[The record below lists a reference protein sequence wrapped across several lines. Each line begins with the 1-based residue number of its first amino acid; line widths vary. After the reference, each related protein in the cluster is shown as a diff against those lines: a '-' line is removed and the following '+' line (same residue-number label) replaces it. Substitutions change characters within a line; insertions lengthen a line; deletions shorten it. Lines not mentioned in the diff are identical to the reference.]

1 MTMNEPAFVPPYL
14 TLKEAAEYLERAT
27 GKAWNPSMLMGF
39 CAQQNIPVNAAVP
52 RDARAVQCEI
62 TNYVPELTIRPVK
75 LPPLTIKGRTHAHYW
90 LATWRMAVA
99 YPETIAH
106 VWQTG
111 RGEVAHGVP
120 TARDH
125 EPCMVLFVNDK
136 HEPVTHE
143 VTAAGLRV
151 SRDTLEDILSAWKR
165 QRAAIAAELAAI
177 PADTL
182 AAVRATADALALH
195 HAEQA
200 RRNVEL
206 LHAGWGR
213 QSPPEPARA
222 AEAPAHAPSASA
234 SPAARPEA
242 GAAPAAPEAPDSA
255 SAPAGGLPEAVAVP
269 AESVRVRTP
278 TVQQVIAPY
287 VAKLMKEH
295 PEYTADALYRHMRRE
310 AGGDGSPF
318 AKLVTGGELFCIEA
332 SGPCGPSSATRALTA
347 YRKSIGR
354 PHAPR

>member
-143 VTAAGLRV
+143 VTAEDLRV
-151 SRDTLEDILSAWKR
+151 QRDTLRVIRDRWSET
-165 QRAAIAAELAAI
+165 RALPAAR
-177 PADTL
+177 PAT
-182 AAVRATADALALH
+182 
-195 HAEQA
+195 
-200 RRNVEL
+200 
-206 LHAGWGR
+206 
-213 QSPPEPARA
+213 P
-222 AEAPAHAPSASA
+222 APSASA
-234 SPAARPEA
+234 PAAALPEPV
-242 GAAPAAPEAPDSA
+242 AAPAAPEAPDSA

-295 PEYTADALYRHMRRE
+295 PEYTADALYRRMRRD
-310 AGGDGSPF
+310 AGEDGSPF
-318 AKLVTGGELFCIEA
+318 AKLGGGELFCVEA
-332 SGPCGPSSATRALTA
+332 SRPCGISTVASALTE
-347 YRKSIGR
+347 YRKSIRR

>member
-143 VTAAGLRV
+143 VTAEDLRV
-151 SRDTLEDILSAWKR
+151 QRDTLRVIRDRWSET
-165 QRAAIAAELAAI
+165 RALPAAR
-177 PADTL
+177 PAT
-182 AAVRATADALALH
+182 
-195 HAEQA
+195 
-200 RRNVEL
+200 
-206 LHAGWGR
+206 
-213 QSPPEPARA
+213 P
-222 AEAPAHAPSASA
+222 APSASA
-234 SPAARPEA
+234 PAAALPEPV
-242 GAAPAAPEAPDSA
+242 AAPAAPEAPDSA
-255 SAPAGGLPEAVAVP
+255 GAPAGGLPEAVAVP

>member
-143 VTAAGLRV
+143 VTAEDLRV
-151 SRDTLEDILSAWKR
+151 QRDTLRVIRDRWSETQALP
-165 QRAAIAAELAAI
+165 AAR
-177 PADTL
+177 PAT
-182 AAVRATADALALH
+182 
-195 HAEQA
+195 
-200 RRNVEL
+200 
-206 LHAGWGR
+206 
-213 QSPPEPARA
+213 P
-222 AEAPAHAPSASA
+222 APSASA
-234 SPAARPEA
+234 PAAALPEPV
-242 GAAPAAPEAPDSA
+242 AAPA
-255 SAPAGGLPEAVAVP
+255 EAVAVP
-269 AESVRVRTP
+269 GAGRPP
-278 TVQQVIAPY
+278 TVRQAIAPY
-287 VAKLMKEH
+287 VAKLMRER
-295 PEYTADALYRHMRRE
+295 PNYTAEELHRRMRRD
-310 AGGDGSPF
+310 AGGDDSPF
-318 AKLVTGGELFCIEA
+318 SRLVQGGGLFCVD
-332 SGPCGPSSATRALTA
+332 SGRPCGLSTVRNALTD
-347 YRKSIGR
+347 YRKTNRKRSSSTVEAVE
-354 PHAPR
+354 APSNP

>member
-52 RDARAVQCEI
+52 RDARAVQCEV

-90 LATWRMAVA
+90 LATWRMAVV
-99 YPETIAH
+99 YPGTIAR

-143 VTAAGLRV
+143 VTAEDLRV
-151 SRDTLEDILSAWKR
+151 QRDTLRVIQDRWSETQALPAARPATPAPSASAP
-165 QRAAIAAELAAI
+165 AAALPEPVAA
-177 PADTL
+177 
-182 AAVRATADALALH
+182 
-195 HAEQA
+195 HAEA
-200 RRNVEL
+200 V
-206 LHAGWGR
+206 
-213 QSPPEPARA
+213 
-222 AEAPAHAPSASA
+222 APPSASA

-242 GAAPAAPEAPDSA
+242 VAAPAAPGAPDSA
-255 SAPAGGLPEAVAVP
+255 SAPTVAPPEAVPDGKPEAAEARQDRRLLELRSMGADFVP
-269 AESVRVRTP
+269 HGEGWRVTWKRGALAELV
-278 TVQQVIAPY
+278 
-287 VAKLMKEH
+287 K
-295 PEYTADALYRHMRRE
+295 RE
-310 AGGDGSPF
+310 AGRPMGTRDG
-318 AKLVTGGELFCIEA
+318 V
-332 SGPCGPSSATRALTA
+332 
-347 YRKSIGR
+347 RKDLQKAVQREMKQRESIPMNGR
-354 PHAPR
+354 R